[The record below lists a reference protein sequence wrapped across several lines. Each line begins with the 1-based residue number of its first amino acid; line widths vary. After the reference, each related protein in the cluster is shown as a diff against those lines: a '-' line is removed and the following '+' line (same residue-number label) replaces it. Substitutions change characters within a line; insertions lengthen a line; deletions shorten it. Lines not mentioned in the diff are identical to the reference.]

1 PGKMSARGSTQ
12 SPCTLLGGGPSG
24 LDRGTERRFIVI
36 IRAAVEGCQGWAR
49 WLVFPR
55 GTLRYTP
62 TRHGG
67 PPRDFTPP
75 LAHAHRGALALRTQ
89 SGRSRHHAL
98 VLESCSR
105 AGARLASP
113 EDEGGRP
120 QHLGRRGGP
129 RVRAPRAP
137 PPCSPVRTST
147 RCRTAARST
156 ARWGCW
162 PASSVCRPSTSRA
175 CACVCP

>member
-1 PGKMSARGSTQ
+1 MMVGPAMPMARMLSTGGALARAISSWRIISSLKVRPRPPYSLGQVNPMKPASYILRCQTRRNSYTSGRGTSEPTRIRSVQSAGRFRESHVRTSSRKDVCSGVNAKSMH
-12 SPCTLLGGGPSG
+12 PPSRRAVG

-75 LAHAHRGALALRTQ
+75 LAHAHRGALALR
-89 SGRSRHHAL
+89 
-98 VLESCSR
+98 
-105 AGARLASP
+105 
-113 EDEGGRP
+113 
-120 QHLGRRGGP
+120 
-129 RVRAPRAP
+129 
-137 PPCSPVRTST
+137 
-147 RCRTAARST
+147 
-156 ARWGCW
+156 
-162 PASSVCRPSTSRA
+162 
-175 CACVCP
+175 